1 MGGTLLGTP
10 ELAQEGMDRAALG
23 SRAGLAAS
31 PSAAGT
37 AASLAVL
44 ALLPRPS
51 FGEGRWL
58 HPAPGGPGAHLPPCR
73 LPCVAA
79 SGPVLQE
86 TSSSSQG
93 SSELP
98 TLPLRGAESRPS
110 LAAHPPLPPP
120 QLLLALPLVS
130 DPDHQVYVLPQA
142 GGAGAEG
149 NQVLFASD
157 CFTPRRGRARD
168 IVLMDPAVPPALPVW
183 GDTAWCSSEKPLQ
196 GSEEETNFF
205 LSSDGLWMNPQ
216 NHSRAHKRTRGHFG
230 LPC

>member
-1 MGGTLLGTP
+1 MPCIGEQGWIGCFAFSCWNCCLTSRPCPPAKTLVWGRGG
-10 ELAQEGMDRAALG
+10 R
-23 SRAGLAAS
+23 SI
-31 PSAAGT
+31 
-37 AASLAVL
+37 
-44 ALLPRPS
+44 
-51 FGEGRWL
+51 
-58 HPAPGGPGAHLPPCR
+58 LPPGNPEPTCLCR

-79 SGPVLQE
+79 SGPALHQ
-86 TSSSSQG
+86 TSSSRG

-130 DPDHQVYVLPQA
+130 DPDHQVCVLPQA
-142 GGAGAEG
+142 GGARAEG
-149 NQVLFASD
+149 NQVPFASH
-157 CFTPRRGRARD
+157 CFTPSRGRARD
-168 IVLMDPAVPPALPVW
+168 IVLMDPAVPPALPAR

-196 GSEEETNFF
+196 GSEEETHFF
-205 LSSDGLWMNPQ
+205 LLSDRLWMNPK